1 MAPRPTILECLPAD
15 SRAGAEIY
23 ALAARIYPIN
33 RSITGDGV
41 RATLRELQQLVPLAV
56 HEVASGTQVL
66 DWTVPL
72 EWNIRAAH
80 ITDAQGRRVVD
91 FADHSLHIV
100 GYSTP
105 VDQRMSLA
113 ELEPHLHSLPDQP
126 GLIPYRTSYYRETW
140 GFCLTHRQRA
150 TLLPGTYHVVIDA
163 TLMPGSLSYGE
174 LYLPGESGDEVLLS
188 AHACHPSLANDNCSG
203 LALLAWLA
211 RQLATQ
217 RRRLSYRILF
227 APGTIG
233 AITWLARN
241 RDTVSRIRHGLVIS
255 NVGDSGGPTYKRSR
269 QGRAAIDRAAA
280 QVLGARGGGGSILDF
295 SPYGYDERQYCSP
308 GFDLAVGSFQ
318 RSHWGKFP
326 EYHTSADNLDLIEP
340 VHLGRSLRLIAGMLD
355 VLEGDGVFVAT
366 LPHGEPQLGR
376 RGLYDGVDGRPLPEA
391 VRMAML
397 WVLNLADGRHSL
409 IDMAERSGVDFAALR
424 LATDRLLAAGLL
436 VEQAGQAN
444 SGMISAAKVASVSFE
459 PVGSTSKT

>member
-1 MAPRPTILECLPAD
+1 M
-15 SRAGAEIY
+15 Y
-23 ALAARIYPIN
+23 ALAARLYPIN

-41 RATLRELQQLVPLAV
+41 RATLAELQRLLSLAV

-91 FADHSLHIV
+91 FVDHNLHVV
-100 GYSTP
+100 GYSVP
-105 VDQRMSLA
+105 VDRHMSLA
-113 ELEPHLHSLPDQP
+113 ELKFHLHSLPDQP
-126 GLIPYRTSYYRETW
+126 DLIPYRTSYYRESW
-140 GFCLTHRQRA
+140 GFCLAHRQLEA
-150 TLLPGTYHVVIDA
+150 LGSGTYHVVIDA
-163 TLMPGSLSYGE
+163 TLAPGSLTYGE
-174 LYLPGESGDEVLLS
+174 LYLPGESTDEVLLS

-211 RQLATQ
+211 RHLASK

-255 NVGDSGGPTYKRSR
+255 NVGDGGGPTYKRSR
-269 QGRAAIDRAAA
+269 QGRASIDRAAA
-280 QVLGARGGGGSILDF
+280 LVLGAAGVGASILEF

-318 RSHWGKFP
+318 RSRWGEFP
-326 EYHTSADNLDLIEP
+326 EYHTSADNLDLIGAE
-340 VHLGRSLRLIAGMLD
+340 HLERSLRLIAGTLD
-355 VLEGDGVFVAT
+355 VLEGDGMFAAT
-366 LPHGEPQLGR
+366 MPYGEPQLGR
-376 RGLYDGVDGRPLPEA
+376 RGLYDGADGRPLPDT

-409 IDMAERSGVDFAALR
+409 IDMAERSGVDFASLR
-424 LATDRLLAAGLL
+424 LATDRLLAANLL
-436 VEQAGQAN
+436 VEQ
-444 SGMISAAKVASVSFE
+444 
-459 PVGSTSKT
+459 PVQVGGER